1 MKNRI
6 LRQPEVLHRCGISR
20 STMYRWIAEG
30 VFPRQRSMKGL
41 GQKDLGQKGRAVG
54 WLESDIDAWIDSR
67 MSVGE

>member
-30 VFPRQRSMKGL
+30 LFPRQRSMKGL
-41 GQKDLGQKGRAVG
+41 GQKGKAVG
-54 WLESDIDAWIDSR
+54 WLESDIDAWVNSR

>member
-6 LRQPEVLHRCGISR
+6 LRQPEVLHRCGMSR

-30 VFPRQRSMKGL
+30 VFPRQRSMKGAGL
-41 GQKDLGQKGRAVG
+41 KGKSVG

-67 MSVGE
+67 MLVGE

>member
-30 VFPRQRSMKGL
+30 AFPRQRSMKGVGL
-41 GQKDLGQKGRAVG
+41 KGKAVG

-67 MSVGE
+67 MLVGE

>member
-6 LRQPEVLHRCGISR
+6 LRQPEVLHRCGIAR

-30 VFPRQRSMKGL
+30 VFPRQRSMKGAGL
-41 GQKDLGQKGRAVG
+41 KGKAVG

-67 MSVGE
+67 MPVGE